1 VPIIIRLINKTPHE
15 LPFDYESYGELAM
28 RSRSACCGYSGNQSA
43 WIVCNAVSLLTGL
56 VFSITIAQVQAGEL
70 IYKPVNPNF
79 GGNPF
84 NDGILLGTANAQNGY
99 TAKRRE
105 RDPTEQFVRSLQSRL
120 YSGLAN
126 QVQEAIF
133 GDDPQ
138 ESGSFT
144 VGDQQVSFERG
155 LEMITLEIS
164 NLANGSSTVI
174 EVPVIEVE

>member
-1 VPIIIRLINKTPHE
+1 MSTDDLTWTQTLKKPGPACARQRHGSSFCLGITALTA
-15 LPFDYESYGELAM
+15 LALCL
-28 RSRSACCGYSGNQSA
+28 A
-43 WIVCNAVSLLTGL
+43 
-56 VFSITIAQVQAGEL
+56 ITASEAGEL
-70 IYKPVNPNF
+70 VYKPVNPNF

-105 RDPTEQFVRSLQSRL
+105 RDPTDQFIRSLQSRL

-138 ESGSFT
+138 DSGQFT

-155 LEMITLEIS
+155 LETITLEIS
-164 NLANGSSTVI
+164 NLASGSSTVI